1 MLAGLI
7 TQRRKIELIDHPE
20 PVPGKS
26 GEIIFQPEISC
37 LCGSDVPYFV
47 AEHPEYPLQVGL
59 SLHEM
64 VGTVL
69 WADGSR
75 FREGQKVLAVPT
87 NHVGIFER
95 FAISENLV
103 VPLDLR
109 RPLEE
114 MIVSQPLGTVL
125 YGLRMLPNLLGWNVV
140 VVGQGPIGLLFTG
153 ALRNLGAKQI
163 IGIDRIPSRLGLSK
177 RMGATAVV
185 NVEQEDPIAAVADLT
200 GGAMADLVV
209 EAVGHE
215 HQALNLCVDLSHRQG
230 RIHFFGMAPQIVD
243 GLRWRDLFFKNLTLT
258 TSVGPDFARDFP
270 LAIQWI
276 GEGRIDV
283 KPLVTH
289 SFPLSEIQTAFETF
303 SDRKDGACKV
313 LIRFPAAGSVQP

>member
-7 TQRRKIELIDHPE
+7 TQRRKIELIDYPE

-47 AEHPEYPLQVGL
+47 KQHPEYPLQVGL

-95 FAISENLV
+95 FAISESLV

-125 YGLRMLPNLLGWNVV
+125 YALRMLPNLLGWNVV

-163 IGIDRIPSRLGLSK
+163 IGIDRILSRLGLSK
-177 RMGATAVV
+177 RMGATAVI

-215 HQALNLCVDLSHRQG
+215 HQALNLCIDLCRRQG
-230 RIHFFGMAPQIVD
+230 RIHFFGMAPQVVD
-243 GLRWRDLFFKNLTLT
+243 GLRWRDLFFKNLAVT
-258 TSVGPDFARDFP
+258 TSVGPDFTRDFP

-276 GEGRIDV
+276 AEGRIDV
-283 KPLVTH
+283 RPLVTH

-313 LIRFPAAGSVQP
+313 LIRFPAAG

>member
-1 MLAGLI
+1 MLAGQI
-7 TQRRKIELIDHPE
+7 TQQRQIELISHPE

-26 GEIIFQPEISC
+26 GEIVFQPEVAC

-47 AEHPEYPLQVGL
+47 AKHPEYPLQVGL

-95 FAISENLV
+95 FAITENFV

-114 MIVSQPLGTVL
+114 MILCQPLGTVL
-125 YGLRMLPNLLGWNVV
+125 YGLRMLPNLQGWNVV
-140 VVGQGPIGLLFTG
+140 VVGQGPIGQLFCG
-153 ALRNLGAKQI
+153 ALRNLGARQI
-163 IGIDRIPSRLGLSK
+163 IGMDRITARLSLSQ
-177 RMGATAVV
+177 RMGATAVI
-185 NVEQEDPIAAVADLT
+185 NVEQQDPIAAVADLT
-200 GGAMADLVV
+200 GGVMADLVI

-215 HQALNLCVDLSHRQG
+215 HQALNLCIDLCRRLG
-230 RIHFFGMAPQIVD
+230 RIHYFGVPPQVID
-243 GLRWRDLFFKNLTLT
+243 GIRWRDLMIKNLSLT
-258 TSVGPDFARDFP
+258 TSLGPDFARDYP
-270 LAIQWI
+270 LAMQWI

-283 KPLVTH
+283 RPLVTH

-313 LIRFPAAGSVQP
+313 LLRFPAAG

>member
-1 MLAGLI
+1 MLAGQI
-7 TQRRKIELIDHPE
+7 TQRRRIELIDHPE
-20 PVPGKS
+20 PGPGQF
-26 GEIIFQPEISC
+26 GEVVFQPEIAC
-37 LCGSDVPYFV
+37 LCGSDVPYF
-47 AEHPEYPLQVGL
+47 AAKHPEYPLQVGL

-69 WADGSR
+69 WADGGR

-95 FAISENLV
+95 FAISEKLV
-103 VPLDLR
+103 LPLDLR

-114 MIVSQPLGTVL
+114 MIIAQPLGTVL
-125 YGLRMLPNLLGWNVV
+125 YGLRMLPNLLGWNVA
-140 VVGQGPIGLLFTG
+140 VVGQGPIGQLFCG

-163 IGIDRIPSRLGLSK
+163 VGIDKIPSRLSLSQ

-185 NVEQEDPIAAVADLT
+185 NVEQEDPITAVADLT
-200 GGAMADLVV
+200 GGVMADLVI

-215 HQALNLCVDLSHRQG
+215 HQALNLCIDLCRRQG
-230 RIHFFGMAPQIVD
+230 RVHYFGIPPQLID
-243 GLRWRDLFFKNLTLT
+243 GIRWRDLLLKNIALT
-258 TSVGPDFARDFP
+258 TSVGPDFTRDFP
-270 LAIQWI
+270 LAMQWI

-283 KPLVTH
+283 RPLVTH

-303 SDRKDGACKV
+303 SDQKDGACKV
-313 LIRFPAAGSVQP
+313 LIRFPAAG

>member
-1 MLAGLI
+1 MLAGQI
-7 TQRRKIELIDHPE
+7 TQQRQIELISHPE

-26 GEIIFQPEISC
+26 GEIVFQPEIAC

-47 AEHPEYPLQVGL
+47 AQHPEYPLQVGL

-95 FAISENLV
+95 FAITENFV

-114 MIVSQPLGTVL
+114 MILCQPLGTVL
-125 YGLRMLPNLLGWNVV
+125 YGLRLLPTLLGWNVV
-140 VVGQGPIGLLFTG
+140 VVGQGPIGQLFCG
-153 ALRNLGAKQI
+153 ALRNLGARQI
-163 IGIDRIPSRLGLSK
+163 IGIDRIAARLSLSQ
-177 RMGATAVV
+177 RMGATAVI

-200 GGAMADLVV
+200 GGAMADLVI

-215 HQALNLCVDLSHRQG
+215 HQALNLCIDLCRRLG
-230 RIHFFGMAPQIVD
+230 RIHYFGVPPQVID
-243 GLRWRDLFFKNLTLT
+243 GIRWRDLMMKNLSLT
-258 TSVGPDFARDFP
+258 TSLGPDFARDYP
-270 LAIQWI
+270 LAMQWI

-283 KPLVTH
+283 SPLVTH
-289 SFPLSEIQTAFETF
+289 SFPLSEIQSAFETF
-303 SDRKDGACKV
+303 SDRRDGACKV
-313 LIRFPAAGSVQP
+313 LIRFPAAGAAQP

>member
-1 MLAGLI
+1 MLAGQI
-7 TQRRKIELIDHPE
+7 TQRRRIELIDQPE
-20 PVPGKS
+20 PAQGKS
-26 GEIIFQPEISC
+26 GEIVFQPEIAC
-37 LCGSDVPYFV
+37 LCGSDVPYFL
-47 AEHPEYPLQVGL
+47 AKHPEYPLQVGL

-75 FREGQKVLAVPT
+75 FRQGQKVLAVPT

-95 FAISENLV
+95 FAITENFV

-114 MIVSQPLGTVL
+114 MILCQPLGTVL

-140 VVGQGPIGLLFTG
+140 VVGQGPIGQLFCG
-153 ALRNLGAKQI
+153 ALRNLGARQI
-163 IGIDRIPSRLGLSK
+163 VGIDRIAARLSLSK
-177 RMGATAVV
+177 RMGATAVI
-185 NVEQEDPIAAVADLT
+185 NLEQEDPIAAVADLT
-200 GGAMADLVV
+200 GGAMADLVI

-215 HQALNLCVDLSHRQG
+215 HQALNLCIDLCRRLG
-230 RIHFFGMAPQIVD
+230 RIHYFGVPPQVID
-243 GLRWRDLFFKNLTLT
+243 GIRWRDLMMKNLSLT
-258 TSVGPDFARDFP
+258 TSLGPDFARDYP
-270 LAIQWI
+270 LAMQWI

-283 KPLVTH
+283 RPLVTH

-313 LIRFPAAGSVQP
+313 LIRFPAAV

>member
-1 MLAGLI
+1 M
-7 TQRRKIELIDHPE
+7 TDHPE
-20 PVPGKS
+20 PEPGKS
-26 GEIIFQPEISC
+26 GEIVFQPEIAC

-47 AEHPEYPLQVGL
+47 AKHPEYPLQVGL

-95 FAISENLV
+95 FAITENFV

-114 MIVSQPLGTVL
+114 MILCQPLGTVL
-125 YGLRMLPNLLGWNVV
+125 YGLRLLPNLLGWNVV
-140 VVGQGPIGLLFTG
+140 VVGQGPIGQLFCG
-153 ALRNLGAKQI
+153 ALRNLGARQI
-163 IGIDRIPSRLGLSK
+163 IGIDRIAARLSLSQ
-177 RMGATAVV
+177 RMGATAVI

-200 GGAMADLVV
+200 GGTMADLVV

-215 HQALNLCVDLSHRQG
+215 HQALNLCIDLCRRLG
-230 RIHFFGMAPQIVD
+230 RIHYFGVPPQIVD
-243 GLRWRDLFFKNLTLT
+243 GIRWRDVMMKNLSFS
-258 TSVGPDFARDFP
+258 TSLGPDFARDYP
-270 LAIQWI
+270 LAMQWI

-283 KPLVTH
+283 RPLVTH

-313 LIRFPAAGSVQP
+313 LIRFPAAGTA

>member
-1 MLAGLI
+1 MLAGQI
-7 TQRRKIELIDHPE
+7 TQRRRIELTDHPE
-20 PVPGKS
+20 PEPGKS
-26 GEIIFQPEISC
+26 GEIVFQPEIAC

-47 AEHPEYPLQVGL
+47 AKHPEYPLQVGL

-95 FAISENLV
+95 FAITENFV

-114 MIVSQPLGTVL
+114 MILCQPLGTVL
-125 YGLRMLPNLLGWNVV
+125 YGLRLLPNLLGWNVV
-140 VVGQGPIGLLFTG
+140 VVGQGPIGQLFCG
-153 ALRNLGAKQI
+153 ALRNLGARQI
-163 IGIDRIPSRLGLSK
+163 IGIDRIAARLSLSQ
-177 RMGATAVV
+177 RMGATAVI

-200 GGAMADLVV
+200 GGTMADLVV

-215 HQALNLCVDLSHRQG
+215 HQALNLCIDLCRRLG
-230 RIHFFGMAPQIVD
+230 RIHYFGVPPQIVD
-243 GLRWRDLFFKNLTLT
+243 GIRWRDVMMKNLSFS
-258 TSVGPDFARDFP
+258 TSLGPDFARDYP
-270 LAIQWI
+270 LAMQWI

-283 KPLVTH
+283 RPLVTH

-313 LIRFPAAGSVQP
+313 LIRFPAAGAG

>member
-1 MLAGLI
+1 MLAGQI
-7 TQRRKIELIDHPE
+7 TQQRKIELIDHPE

-26 GEIIFQPEISC
+26 GEIVFQPEIAC
-37 LCGSDVPYFV
+37 LCGSDVPYFL
-47 AEHPEYPLQVGL
+47 AKHSEYPLQVGL

-75 FREGQKVLAVPT
+75 FRQGQKVLAVPT

-95 FAISENLV
+95 FAITENFV

-114 MIVSQPLGTVL
+114 MILCQPLGTVL

-140 VVGQGPIGLLFTG
+140 VVGQGPIGQLFCG
-153 ALRNLGAKQI
+153 ALRNLGARQI
-163 IGIDRIPSRLGLSK
+163 VGIDRIAARLSLSK
-177 RMGATAVV
+177 RMGATAVI
-185 NVEQEDPIAAVADLT
+185 NLEQEDPIAAVADLT
-200 GGAMADLVV
+200 GGAMADLVI

-215 HQALNLCVDLSHRQG
+215 HQALNLCIDLCRRLG
-230 RIHFFGMAPQIVD
+230 RIHYFGVPPQVID
-243 GLRWRDLFFKNLTLT
+243 GIRWRDLMMKNLSLT
-258 TSVGPDFARDFP
+258 TSLGPDFARDYP
-270 LAIQWI
+270 LAMQWI

-283 KPLVTH
+283 RPLVTH

-313 LIRFPAAGSVQP
+313 LIRFPAAG

>member
-1 MLAGLI
+1 M
-7 TQRRKIELIDHPE
+7 IDHPE
-20 PVPGKS
+20 PVPGVS
-26 GEIIFQPEISC
+26 GEIVFQPELAC
-37 LCGSDVPYFV
+37 LCGSDIPYFA

-69 WADGSR
+69 WADGTR
-75 FREGQKVLAVPT
+75 FQAGQKVLAVPT

-95 FAISENLV
+95 FAITQNFV

-114 MIVSQPLGTVL
+114 MILCQPLGTVL
-125 YGLRMLPNLLGWNVV
+125 YGLRMLPNLLGWNVA
-140 VVGQGPIGLLFTG
+140 VVGQGPIGQLFCG

-163 IGIDRIPSRLGLSK
+163 IGIDRIASRLSLSQ
-177 RMGATAVV
+177 RMGATAVI

-200 GGAMADLVV
+200 GGTMADLVV

-215 HQALNLCVDLSHRQG
+215 NQALNLCIDLCRRQG
-230 RIHFFGMAPQIVD
+230 RIHYFGVPPQLID
-243 GLRWRDLFFKNLTLT
+243 GIRWRALLMKNLALT
-258 TSVGPDFARDFP
+258 TSVGPDFTRDYP
-270 LAIQWI
+270 LAMQWI

-283 KPLVTH
+283 RPLVTH

-303 SDRKDGACKV
+303 SDRRDGACKV
-313 LIRFPAAGSVQP
+313 LIRFPAAG

>member
-1 MLAGLI
+1 
-7 TQRRKIELIDHPE
+7 
-20 PVPGKS
+20 
-26 GEIIFQPEISC
+26 
-37 LCGSDVPYFV
+37 
-47 AEHPEYPLQVGL
+47 
-59 SLHEM
+59 
-64 VGTVL
+64 
-69 WADGSR
+69 
-75 FREGQKVLAVPT
+75 
-87 NHVGIFER
+87 VGIFER
-95 FAISENLV
+95 FAISESLV
-103 VPLDLR
+103 VPLDRR

-125 YGLRMLPNLLGWNVV
+125 YALRMLPNLLGWNVV
-140 VVGQGPIGLLFTG
+140 VVGQGPIGQLFCG

-163 IGIDRIPSRLGLSK
+163 IGIDRIASRLSLSQ
-177 RMGATAVV
+177 RMGATAVI
-185 NVEQEDPIAAVADLT
+185 NVEQEDPIATVADLT

-215 HQALNLCVDLSHRQG
+215 HQALNLCIDLCRRQG

-243 GLRWRDLFFKNLTLT
+243 GLRWRDLFFKNLAVT
-258 TSVGPDFARDFP
+258 TSVGPDFTRDFP

-303 SDRKDGACKV
+303 DRKTA
-313 LIRFPAAGSVQP
+313 LARF

>member
-1 MLAGLI
+1 MLAGQI
-7 TQRRKIELIDHPE
+7 IQRRKIELVDHPE

-26 GEIIFQPEISC
+26 GEIVFQPEIAC

-47 AEHPEYPLQVGL
+47 AKHPEYPLQVGL

-95 FAISENLV
+95 FAITENFV
-103 VPLDLR
+103 VSLDLR

-114 MIVSQPLGTVL
+114 MILCQPLGTVL

-140 VVGQGPIGLLFTG
+140 VVGQGPIGQLFCG
-153 ALRNLGAKQI
+153 ALRNLGARQI
-163 IGIDRIPSRLGLSK
+163 IGIDRIAARLSLSK
-177 RMGATAVV
+177 RMGATAVI

-200 GGAMADLVV
+200 GGAMADLVI

-215 HQALNLCVDLSHRQG
+215 HQALNLCIDLCRRLG
-230 RIHFFGMAPQIVD
+230 RIHYFGVPPQVID
-243 GLRWRDLFFKNLTLT
+243 GIRWRDLMMKNLSLT
-258 TSVGPDFARDFP
+258 TSLGPDFARDYP
-270 LAIQWI
+270 LAMQWI

-283 KPLVTH
+283 RPLVTH

-313 LIRFPAAGSVQP
+313 LIRFPAAG

>member
-7 TQRRKIELIDHPE
+7 TQRRKIELIDYPE

-75 FREGQKVLAVPT
+75 FREGQTVLAVPT

-95 FAISENLV
+95 FAISESLV

-125 YGLRMLPNLLGWNVV
+125 YALRMLPNLLGWNVV
-140 VVGQGPIGLLFTG
+140 VVGQGPIGLLFSG

-163 IGIDRIPSRLGLSK
+163 IGIDRISSRLSLSK
-177 RMGATAVV
+177 RMGATAVI

-215 HQALNLCVDLSHRQG
+215 HQALNLCIDLCRRQG
-230 RIHFFGMAPQIVD
+230 RIHFFGMAPQVVD
-243 GLRWRDLFFKNLTLT
+243 GLRWRDLFFKNLAVT
-258 TSVGPDFARDFP
+258 TSVGPDFTRDFP

-283 KPLVTH
+283 RPLVTH
-289 SFPLSEIQTAFETF
+289 SFPLKEIQTAFETF

-313 LIRFPAAGSVQP
+313 LIRFPAAG

>member
-1 MLAGLI
+1 MLAGQI
-7 TQRRKIELIDHPE
+7 IQRRQIELITHPE
-20 PVPGKS
+20 PVPGTP
-26 GEIIFQPEISC
+26 GEIVFQPELAC
-37 LCGSDVPYFV
+37 LCGSDIPYFA
-47 AEHPEYPLQVGL
+47 AEHPEYPLKVGL

-75 FREGQKVLAVPT
+75 FQTGQKVLAVPT

-95 FAISENLV
+95 FAISEKLV

-109 RPLEE
+109 RPPEE

-125 YGLRMLPNLLGWNVV
+125 YGLRMLPNLLGWNVA
-140 VVGQGPIGLLFTG
+140 VVGQGPIGQLFCA

-163 IGIDRIPSRLGLSK
+163 IGIDKIPSRLSLSR
-177 RMGATAVV
+177 RMGATAVIHT
-185 NVEQEDPIAAVADLT
+185 EQEDPISTVADLT
-200 GGAMADLVV
+200 GGAMADLVI

-215 HQALNLCVDLSHRQG
+215 NQALNLCIDLCRRQG
-230 RIHFFGMAPQIVD
+230 RIHYFGVPPQLID
-243 GLRWRDLFFKNLTLT
+243 GIRWRDLVSRNLAMT
-258 TSVGPDFARDFP
+258 TSLGPDFTRDFP
-270 LAIQWI
+270 LAMQWI
-276 GEGRIDV
+276 GEGRVDV
-283 KPLVTH
+283 RPLVTH

-313 LIRFPAAGSVQP
+313 LIRFPAGS

>member
-1 MLAGLI
+1 MLAGQI
-7 TQRRKIELIDHPE
+7 TQRRQIELIDHPE
-20 PVPGKS
+20 PVPGVS
-26 GEIIFQPEISC
+26 GEIVFQPELAC
-37 LCGSDVPYFV
+37 LCGSDIPYFA

-69 WADGSR
+69 WADGTR
-75 FREGQKVLAVPT
+75 FQTGQKVLAVPT

-95 FAISENLV
+95 FAITQNFV

-114 MIVSQPLGTVL
+114 MILCQPLGTVL
-125 YGLRMLPNLLGWNVV
+125 YGLRMLPNLLGWNVA
-140 VVGQGPIGLLFTG
+140 VVGQGPIGQLFCG

-163 IGIDRIPSRLGLSK
+163 VGIDRIASRLSLSQ
-177 RMGATAVV
+177 RMGATAVI

-200 GGAMADLVV
+200 GGTMADLVV

-215 HQALNLCVDLSHRQG
+215 NQALNLCIDLCRRQG
-230 RIHFFGMAPQIVD
+230 RIHYFGVPPQLID
-243 GLRWRDLFFKNLTLT
+243 GIRWRALLMKNLALT
-258 TSVGPDFARDFP
+258 TSVGPDFTRDYP
-270 LAIQWI
+270 LAMQWI

-283 KPLVTH
+283 RPLVTH
-289 SFPLSEIQTAFETF
+289 RFPLSEIQTAFETF

-313 LIRFPAAGSVQP
+313 LIRFPAVG

>member
-1 MLAGLI
+1 MLAGQI
-7 TQRRKIELIDHPE
+7 TQTRQIELIDHPE
-20 PVPGKS
+20 PTPGKS

-37 LCGSDVPYFV
+37 LCGSDVPYFT
-47 AEHPEYPLQVGL
+47 AKHPQYPLQVGL

-64 VGTVL
+64 VGTIL

-95 FAISENLV
+95 FAITENFV

-114 MIVSQPLGTVL
+114 MILCQPLGTVL
-125 YGLRMLPNLLGWNVV
+125 YGLRLLPNLLGWNVV
-140 VVGQGPIGLLFTG
+140 VVGQGPIGQLFCG
-153 ALRNLGAKQI
+153 ALRNLGARQI
-163 IGIDRIPSRLGLSK
+163 IGIDRIAARLSLSQ
-177 RMGATAVV
+177 RMGATAVI

-200 GGAMADLVV
+200 GGTMADLVV

-215 HQALNLCVDLSHRQG
+215 HQALNLCIDLCRRLG
-230 RIHFFGMAPQIVD
+230 RIHYFGVPPQIVD
-243 GLRWRDLFFKNLTLT
+243 GIRWRDVMMKNLSFS
-258 TSVGPDFARDFP
+258 TSLGPDFARDYP
-270 LAIQWI
+270 LAMQWI

-283 KPLVTH
+283 RPLVTH

-313 LIRFPAAGSVQP
+313 LIRFPAAGTA

>member
-1 MLAGLI
+1 MLAAQI
-7 TQRRKIELIDHPE
+7 TQRRRIDLLDHPE
-20 PVPGKS
+20 PGS
-26 GEIIFQPEISC
+26 GQCGEIVFQPEIGC
-37 LCGSDVPYFV
+37 LCGSDLPYF
-47 AEHPEYPLQVGL
+47 AAKHPEYPLQVGL
-59 SLHEM
+59 SMHEM

-69 WADGSR
+69 WSDGSR

-95 FAISENLV
+95 FAISEKLV
-103 VPLDLR
+103 LPLDLR

-114 MIVSQPLGTVL
+114 MIIAQPLGTVL
-125 YGLRMLPNLLGWNVV
+125 YGLRMLPNLLGWNVA
-140 VVGQGPIGLLFTG
+140 VVGQGPIGQLFCG

-163 IGIDRIPSRLGLSK
+163 VGIDKIPSRLSLSQ

-185 NVEQEDPIAAVADLT
+185 NVEQEDPITAVADLT
-200 GGAMADLVV
+200 GGVMADLVI

-215 HQALNLCVDLSHRQG
+215 HQALNLCIDLCRRQG
-230 RIHFFGMAPQIVD
+230 RVHYFGIPPQLID
-243 GLRWRDLFFKNLTLT
+243 GIRWRDLLAKNIALT
-258 TSVGPDFARDFP
+258 TSVGPDFTRDFP
-270 LAIQWI
+270 LAMQWI

-283 KPLVTH
+283 RPLVTH

-313 LIRFPAAGSVQP
+313 LIRFPAAG

>member
-1 MLAGLI
+1 MLAGQI
-7 TQRRKIELIDHPE
+7 TRRRQIELIGHPE
-20 PVPGKS
+20 PVPGIS
-26 GEIIFQPEISC
+26 GEIVFQPELAC
-37 LCGSDVPYFV
+37 LCGSDIPFFA
-47 AEHPEYPLQVGL
+47 AEHPAYPLQVGL

-75 FREGQKVLAVPT
+75 FRQGQKVLAVPT

-95 FAISENLV
+95 FAITENFV

-114 MIVSQPLGTVL
+114 MILCQPFGTVL

-140 VVGQGPIGLLFTG
+140 VVGQGPIGQLFCG
-153 ALRNLGAKQI
+153 ALRNLGARQI
-163 IGIDRIPSRLGLSK
+163 VGIDRIAARLSLSK
-177 RMGATAVV
+177 RMGATAVI
-185 NVEQEDPIAAVADLT
+185 NLEQEDPIAAVADLT
-200 GGAMADLVV
+200 GGAMADLVI

-215 HQALNLCVDLSHRQG
+215 HQALNLCIDLCRRLG
-230 RIHFFGMAPQIVD
+230 RIHYFGVPPQVID
-243 GLRWRDLFFKNLTLT
+243 GIRWRDLMMKNLSLT
-258 TSVGPDFARDFP
+258 TSLGPDFARDYP
-270 LAIQWI
+270 LAMQWI

-283 KPLVTH
+283 RPLVTH

-313 LIRFPAAGSVQP
+313 LIRFPAAG

>member
-1 MLAGLI
+1 MLAGQI
-7 TQRRKIELIDHPE
+7 TQRRRIELIDQPE
-20 PVPGKS
+20 PAQGKS
-26 GEIIFQPEISC
+26 GEIVFQPEIAC
-37 LCGSDVPYFV
+37 LCGSDVPYFL
-47 AEHPEYPLQVGL
+47 AKHPDYPLQVGL

-75 FREGQKVLAVPT
+75 FRQGQKVLAVPT

-95 FAISENLV
+95 FAITENFV

-114 MIVSQPLGTVL
+114 MILCQPLGTVL

-140 VVGQGPIGLLFTG
+140 VVGQGPIGQLFCG
-153 ALRNLGAKQI
+153 ALRNLGARQI
-163 IGIDRIPSRLGLSK
+163 VGIDRIAARLSLSK
-177 RMGATAVV
+177 RMGATAVI
-185 NVEQEDPIAAVADLT
+185 NLEQEDPIAAVADLT
-200 GGAMADLVV
+200 GGAMADLVI

-215 HQALNLCVDLSHRQG
+215 HQALNLCIDLCRRLG
-230 RIHFFGMAPQIVD
+230 RIHYFGVPPQVID
-243 GLRWRDLFFKNLTLT
+243 GIRWRDLMMKNLSLT
-258 TSVGPDFARDFP
+258 TSLGPDFARDYP
-270 LAIQWI
+270 LAMQWI

-283 KPLVTH
+283 RPLVTH

-313 LIRFPAAGSVQP
+313 LVRFPAAG

>member
-1 MLAGLI
+1 MLAGQI
-7 TQRRKIELIDHPE
+7 TQRRRIELIDQPE
-20 PVPGKS
+20 PAQGKS
-26 GEIIFQPEISC
+26 GEIVFQPEIAC
-37 LCGSDVPYFV
+37 LCGSDVPYFL
-47 AEHPEYPLQVGL
+47 AKHPEYPLQVGL

-75 FREGQKVLAVPT
+75 FRQGQKVLAVPT

-95 FAISENLV
+95 FAITENFV

-114 MIVSQPLGTVL
+114 MILCQPLGTVL

-140 VVGQGPIGLLFTG
+140 VVGQGPIGQLFCG
-153 ALRNLGAKQI
+153 ALRNLGARQI
-163 IGIDRIPSRLGLSK
+163 VGIDRIAARLSLSK
-177 RMGATAVV
+177 RMGATAVI
-185 NVEQEDPIAAVADLT
+185 NLEQEDPIAAVADLT
-200 GGAMADLVV
+200 GGAMADLVI

-215 HQALNLCVDLSHRQG
+215 HQALNLCIDLCRRLG
-230 RIHFFGMAPQIVD
+230 RIHYFGVPPQVID
-243 GLRWRDLFFKNLTLT
+243 GIRWRDLMMKNLSLT
-258 TSVGPDFARDFP
+258 TSLGPDFARDYP
-270 LAIQWI
+270 LAMQWI

-283 KPLVTH
+283 RPLVTH

-313 LIRFPAAGSVQP
+313 LIRFPAAG

>member
-1 MLAGLI
+1 MLAGQI
-7 TQRRKIELIDHPE
+7 TQQRQIELISHPE

-26 GEIIFQPEISC
+26 GEIVFQPEVAC

-47 AEHPEYPLQVGL
+47 AKHPEYPLQVGL

-95 FAISENLV
+95 FAITENFV

-114 MIVSQPLGTVL
+114 MILCQPLGTVL
-125 YGLRMLPNLLGWNVV
+125 YGLRMLPNLQGWNVV
-140 VVGQGPIGLLFTG
+140 VVGQGPIGQLFCG
-153 ALRNLGAKQI
+153 ALRNLGARQI
-163 IGIDRIPSRLGLSK
+163 IGMDRIAARLSLSQ
-177 RMGATAVV
+177 RMGATAVI

-200 GGAMADLVV
+200 GGVMADLVI

-215 HQALNLCVDLSHRQG
+215 HQALNLCIDLCRRLG
-230 RIHFFGMAPQIVD
+230 RIHYFGVPPQVID
-243 GLRWRDLFFKNLTLT
+243 GIRWRDLMIKNLSLT
-258 TSVGPDFARDFP
+258 TSLGPDFARDYP
-270 LAIQWI
+270 LAMQWI

-283 KPLVTH
+283 RPLVTH

-313 LIRFPAAGSVQP
+313 LIRFPAAG

>member
-47 AEHPEYPLQVGL
+47 AQHPEYPLQVGL

-95 FAISENLV
+95 FAISESLV

-163 IGIDRIPSRLGLSK
+163 IGIDRIPSRLDLSK
-177 RMGATAVV
+177 RMGATTLI

-215 HQALNLCVDLSHRQG
+215 HHALNLCIDLCRRQG
-230 RIHFFGMAPQIVD
+230 RIHYFGMAPQLID

-258 TSVGPDFARDFP
+258 TSVGPDFTRDFP

-313 LIRFPAAGSVQP
+313 LIRFPAAGAVQP

>member
-7 TQRRKIELIDHPE
+7 TQRRKIELIDYPE

-26 GEIIFQPEISC
+26 GEIVFQPEISC

-47 AEHPEYPLQVGL
+47 KQHPEYPLQVGL

-95 FAISENLV
+95 FAISESLV

-125 YGLRMLPNLLGWNVV
+125 YALQMLPNLLGWNVV

-177 RMGATAVV
+177 RLGATAVI

-215 HQALNLCVDLSHRQG
+215 QHALNLCIDLCRRQG
-230 RIHFFGMAPQIVD
+230 RIHFFGMAPQLID
-243 GLRWRDLFFKNLTLT
+243 GLRWLDLFFKNLTLT
-258 TSVGPDFARDFP
+258 TSVGPDFTRDFP

-283 KPLVTH
+283 RPLVTH

-313 LIRFPAAGSVQP
+313 LIRFPAAG

>member
-1 MLAGLI
+1 MLAGQI
-7 TQRRKIELIDHPE
+7 TQQRQIELISHPE

-26 GEIIFQPEISC
+26 GEIVFQPEVAC

-47 AEHPEYPLQVGL
+47 AKHPEYPLQVGL

-95 FAISENLV
+95 FAITENFV

-114 MIVSQPLGTVL
+114 MILCQPLGTVL
-125 YGLRMLPNLLGWNVV
+125 YGLRLLPNLQGWNVV
-140 VVGQGPIGLLFTG
+140 VVGQGPIGQLFCG
-153 ALRNLGAKQI
+153 ALRNLGARQI
-163 IGIDRIPSRLGLSK
+163 IGMDRIAARLSLSQ
-177 RMGATAVV
+177 RMGATAVI
-185 NVEQEDPIAAVADLT
+185 NVEQQDPIAAVADLT
-200 GGAMADLVV
+200 GGVMADLVI

-215 HQALNLCVDLSHRQG
+215 HQALNLCIDLCRRLG
-230 RIHFFGMAPQIVD
+230 RIHYFGVPPQVID
-243 GLRWRDLFFKNLTLT
+243 GIRWRDLMIKNLSLT
-258 TSVGPDFARDFP
+258 TSLGPDFARDYP
-270 LAIQWI
+270 LAMQWI

-283 KPLVTH
+283 RPLVTH

-313 LIRFPAAGSVQP
+313 LLRFPAAG

>member
-1 MLAGLI
+1 MLAGQI
-7 TQRRKIELIDHPE
+7 TQQRQIELISHPE

-26 GEIIFQPEISC
+26 GEIVFQPEIAC

-47 AEHPEYPLQVGL
+47 AKHPEYPLQVGL

-95 FAISENLV
+95 FAITENFV

-114 MIVSQPLGTVL
+114 MILCQPLGTVL
-125 YGLRMLPNLLGWNVV
+125 YALRLLPTLLGWNVV
-140 VVGQGPIGLLFTG
+140 VVGQGPIGQLFCG
-153 ALRNLGAKQI
+153 ALRNLGARQI
-163 IGIDRIPSRLGLSK
+163 IGIDRIAARLSLSQ
-177 RMGATAVV
+177 RMGATAVI

-200 GGAMADLVV
+200 GGAMADLVI

-215 HQALNLCVDLSHRQG
+215 HQALNLCIDLCRRLG
-230 RIHFFGMAPQIVD
+230 RIHYFGVPPQVID
-243 GLRWRDLFFKNLTLT
+243 GIRWRDLMMKNLSLT
-258 TSVGPDFARDFP
+258 TSLGPDFARDYP
-270 LAIQWI
+270 LAMQWI

-283 KPLVTH
+283 RPLVTH

-313 LIRFPAAGSVQP
+313 LIRFPAAG

>member
-1 MLAGLI
+1 MLAGQI
-7 TQRRKIELIDHPE
+7 TRRRQIELIDHPE
-20 PVPGKS
+20 PVPGTA
-26 GEIIFQPEISC
+26 GEIVFQPELGC
-37 LCGSDVPYFV
+37 LCGSDIPFFA
-47 AEHPEYPLQVGL
+47 AEHPEYPLAVGL

-75 FREGQKVLAVPT
+75 FHEGQKVLAVPT

-95 FAISENLV
+95 FAISEKLV

-109 RPLEE
+109 RPVEE
-114 MIVSQPLGTVL
+114 MIVCQPLGTVL

-140 VVGQGPIGLLFTG
+140 VVGQGPIGQLFCA
-153 ALRNLGAKQI
+153 ALRNLGARQI
-163 IGIDRIPSRLGLSK
+163 IALDRIASRLKLSQ
-177 RMGATAVV
+177 RMGATAVI
-185 NVEQEDPIAAVADLT
+185 NVEEEDPIAAVADLT

-215 HQALNLCVDLSHRQG
+215 NQALHLCMDLCRRQG
-230 RIHFFGMAPQIVD
+230 RMHYFGVPPLVID
-243 GLRWRDLFFKNLTLT
+243 GIRWRDLLHKNVTLT
-258 TSVGPDFARDFP
+258 TSVSPDFTRDYP
-270 LAIQWI
+270 LAMQWI

-289 SFPLSEIQTAFETF
+289 TFPLSEIQTAFETF

-313 LIRFPAAGSVQP
+313 LIRFPAG

>member
-1 MLAGLI
+1 MLAGQI
-7 TQRRKIELIDHPE
+7 TRRRQIELIEYPE
-20 PVPGKS
+20 PAPGNA
-26 GEIIFQPEISC
+26 GEIVFQPEVAC
-37 LCGSDVPYFV
+37 LCGSDVPYFA
-47 AEHPEYPLQVGL
+47 AEHPQYPLQIGL

-64 VGTVL
+64 VGTVV

-87 NHVGIFER
+87 NHVGLFER
-95 FAISENLV
+95 FAISQNLV

-140 VVGQGPIGLLFTG
+140 VVGLGPIGQLFCA

-163 IGIDRIPSRLGLSK
+163 IGMDRIAFRLSLGQ
-177 RMGATAVV
+177 RMGATSVIHV
-185 NVEQEDPIAAVADLT
+185 DQNDPIAAVADLT

-215 HQALNLCVDLSHRQG
+215 HQALNLCVDLCKRQG
-230 RIHFFGMAPQIVD
+230 RIHYFGVPPMLID
-243 GLRWRDLFFKNLTLT
+243 GIRWRDALAKNVTLT
-258 TSVGPDFARDFP
+258 TSVGPDFTRDFP
-270 LAIQWI
+270 LAMQWI

-283 KPLVTH
+283 RPLVTH
-289 SFPLSEIQTAFETF
+289 SFPLNEIQTAFETF

-313 LIRFPAAGSVQP
+313 LIRFPAAG

>member
-1 MLAGLI
+1 MLAGQI
-7 TQRRKIELIDHPE
+7 TQRRRIELIDYPE

-47 AEHPEYPLQVGL
+47 AEHSEYPLQVGL

-95 FAISENLV
+95 FAISESLV

-125 YGLRMLPNLLGWNVV
+125 YALRMLPNLLGWNVV
-140 VVGQGPIGLLFTG
+140 VVGQGPIGLLFSG

-177 RMGATAVV
+177 RMGATAVI

-215 HQALNLCVDLSHRQG
+215 HQALNLCIDLCRRQG
-230 RIHFFGMAPQIVD
+230 RIHFFGMAPQVVD
-243 GLRWRDLFFKNLTLT
+243 GLRWRDLFFKNLAVT
-258 TSVGPDFARDFP
+258 TSVGPDFTRDFP

-283 KPLVTH
+283 RPLVTH
-289 SFPLSEIQTAFETF
+289 SFPLSQIQTAFETF

-313 LIRFPAAGSVQP
+313 LIRFPAAG

>member
-64 VGTVL
+64 VGTVF

-95 FAISENLV
+95 FAISEKQV

-114 MIVSQPLGTVL
+114 MILCQPLGTVL

-140 VVGQGPIGLLFTG
+140 VVGQGPIGQLFCG
-153 ALRNLGAKQI
+153 ALRNVGAQQI
-163 IGIDRIPSRLGLSK
+163 IGIDRIASRLNLSK
-177 RMGATAVV
+177 RMGATAVID
-185 NVEQEDPIAAVADLT
+185 VEQENPIAAVADLT
-200 GGAMADLVV
+200 GGAMADLVI

-215 HQALNLCVDLSHRQG
+215 NQALNLCVDLCRRQG
-230 RIHFFGMAPQIVD
+230 RIHYFGVPPQLID
-243 GLRWRDLFFKNLTLT
+243 GIRWRDLLMKNLALT
-258 TSVGPDFARDFP
+258 TSVGPDFTRDYP
-270 LAIQWI
+270 LAMQWI

-283 KPLVTH
+283 RPLVTH
-289 SFPLSEIQTAFETF
+289 TFPLSEIQTAFETF

-313 LIRFPAAGSVQP
+313 LIRFPAAG